1 MSANSQAFTSANR
14 FAALESLNS
23 TPAINGSSSKTNGL
37 PNGKSQS
44 NGSAGHSTTSTG
56 KKSKSKLANGHANAQ
71 MNGSADA
78 NAGKKP
84 KDRISSSSIESQP
97 SIDVK
102 TTPRAAPTKVDSTEA
117 SSTTTRQRASKK
129 KEARGKPSLQA
140 DALSLSN
147 LPVGKKVRQVVDTAN
162 AKIDWEVP
170 RKTLHASI
178 GFLVLYLYNT
188 QPDSVW
194 PLIRILAAT
203 CVVVYLTDLLRF
215 RSQTI
220 ASWYNY
226 LLGALMRESE
236 KTTVNGVVW
245 YLIGVTWTLAVY
257 PRDVAVIAIMTL
269 SWSDTAA
276 STVGRLIG
284 RYSSPLPSYVPLIPF
299 LHFAKRKSLAG
310 YLAAALT
317 GFCICLGF
325 WWNGRH
331 EGWQPHAGDAG
342 WWFLDFQGSETGH
355 GFGRINVAG
364 KPLGLWLSALV
375 LGFGGATVEAI
386 DVKLDDN
393 LTLPIGTGALMW
405 AWLTI
410 AKYIL

>member
-1 MSANSQAFTSANR
+1 MSAQSQAYTSANR
-14 FAALESLNS
+14 FAALDGLNS
-23 TPAINGSSSKTNGL
+23 SISSNGTTAKGSALSHSKG
-37 PNGKSQS
+37 QS
-44 NGSAGHSTTSTG
+44 NGNAGPPATLNG
-56 KKSKSKLANGHANAQ
+56 KQSKGKIANGHANAQ
-71 MNGSADA
+71 VNGTA
-78 NAGKKP
+78 NTDAGKKP
-84 KDRISSSSIESQP
+84 KDRVSTSSIESEP

-102 TTPRAAPTKVDSTEA
+102 IHTTAKDSPEV
-117 SSTTTRQRASKK
+117 SSTTRQRANKKK
-129 KEARGKPSLQA
+129 KESQSKPSLQA
-140 DALSLSN
+140 EALGLSD
-147 LPVGKKVRQVVDTAN
+147 LPIGDKARQLVDSAN

-178 GFLVLYLYNT
+178 GFLVLYLYTT
-188 QPDSVW
+188 QPVSLW
-194 PLIRILAAT
+194 PLIRTLASA
-203 CVVVYLTDLLRF
+203 CGVVYLTDLLRF
-215 RSQTI
+215 RSPTF
-220 ASWYNY
+220 AGWYNF

-257 PRDVAVIAIMTL
+257 PRDIAVISIMTL

-276 STVGRLIG
+276 STIGRLIG
-284 RYSSPLPSYVPLIPF
+284 RHSSPLPSYVPLLPF
-299 LHFAKRKSLAG
+299 LPFAQRKSLAG
-310 YLAAALT
+310 YLAAAVT

-331 EGWQPHAGDAG
+331 EGWQPHAGDAA
-342 WWFLDFQGSETGH
+342 WWFLDFQGSEQGN

-393 LTLPIGTGALMW
+393 LTLPIATGALMW